1 MVGVWCSVSAI
12 GLLFTLPNV
21 NKNNN
26 KEDTADNANKKK
38 IGFKDLIKVLK
49 NKLTLLSNLKMS
61 FIFQYPAIFM
71 PFIDN
76 FICFCGNGMVEAM
89 LEPHLKDAGATQTQ
103 VGLSFLISGALYMC
117 TTPLAGYVI
126 KSII

>member
-1 MVGVWCSVSAI
+1 
-12 GLLFTLPNV
+12 
-21 NKNNN
+21 
-26 KEDTADNANKKK
+26 
-38 IGFKDLIKVLK
+38 
-49 NKLTLLSNLKMS
+49 
-61 FIFQYPAIFM
+61 M

-117 TTPLAGYVI
+117 TTPVAGYVI
-126 KSII
+126 KSISIKIIWGWYSTIL